1 MSPNPCGPTVCP
13 SSPGVARGLGWG
25 LRTSGLMAAA
35 IAFGAGP
42 ALALAPPPPLPAV
55 PAASPAV
62 ARPQSPT
69 GSARTGPAR
78 TGPAPTGTAPIGT
91 VPNRA
96 SRASGAAVPSVPAAT
111 AAAYTSTREIRL
123 ELGKRTISLVDNGQ
137 VLGRWPVAIGDPA
150 TPTPTG
156 RFAVRNKV
164 VNPQYQSTKTG
175 RNNPTIGP
183 LGPLGDRWLGFHT
196 TARDQFGIHGTP
208 PAWEQWVKT
217 RAAVSAGCVRM
228 LGPHVR
234 QLFDQVEVGT
244 PVIVTP

>member
-1 MSPNPCGPTVCP
+1 
-13 SSPGVARGLGWG
+13 
-25 LRTSGLMAAA
+25 MAAA
-35 IAFGAGP
+35 IALGAGP
-42 ALALAPPPPLPAV
+42 ALALQPPPPLPAM

-62 ARPQSPT
+62 ARPQKAT
-69 GSARTGPAR
+69 GAARTGA
-78 TGPAPTGTAPIGT
+78 APTAG
-91 VPNRA
+91 VQNRA
-96 SRASGAAVPSVPAAT
+96 GSASGAAVPAVPAAT

-156 RFAVRNKV
+156 RFVVRNKV

-196 TARDQFGIHGTP
+196 TAKDQFGIHGTP

>member
-1 MSPNPCGPTVCP
+1 M
-13 SSPGVARGLGWG
+13 
-25 LRTSGLMAAA
+25 
-35 IAFGAGP
+35 
-42 ALALAPPPPLPAV
+42 
-55 PAASPAV
+55 
-62 ARPQSPT
+62 
-69 GSARTGPAR
+69 
-78 TGPAPTGTAPIGT
+78 
-91 VPNRA
+91 
-96 SRASGAAVPSVPAAT
+96 PSVPAAT

-137 VLGRWPVAIGDPA
+137 VLGSWPVAIGDPA

-196 TARDQFGIHGTP
+196 TAKDQFGIHGTP

-217 RAAVSAGCVRM
+217 RAAVSHGCVRM